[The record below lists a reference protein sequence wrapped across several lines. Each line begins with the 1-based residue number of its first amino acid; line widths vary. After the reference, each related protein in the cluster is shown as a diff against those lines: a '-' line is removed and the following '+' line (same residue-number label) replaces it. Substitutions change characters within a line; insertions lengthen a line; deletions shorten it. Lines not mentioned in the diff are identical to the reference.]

1 MAVIKQGA
9 TGKKVTEIQTLL
21 NKGGARPK
29 LVLDGI
35 FGPLTDAALKTFQK
49 KAKVT
54 ASGKVDSK
62 TMACLKYGGELPK
75 MTVTDYAKRT
85 PGLQAIWNDNNDY
98 IKGLKSIRTQ
108 ISTLDDIWSKDITE
122 VNALFVINHKHWE
135 KVAELCE
142 KLVKKQKEFDTELLK
157 DSRKAAGIL
166 TECETM
172 HAQVSAIAITKVNPN
187 FDKRA
192 KLVKAARKKL
202 DTALKAIQTDFDSLA
217 K

>member
-9 TGKKVTEIQTLL
+9 TGKSVTEIQTLL
-21 NKGGARPK
+21 NKAGARPK
-29 LVLDGI
+29 LDEDGI
-35 FGPLTDAALKTFQK
+35 FGPLTEAALKTFQK

-62 TMACLKYGGELPK
+62 TMSCLKYGGPLPE
-75 MTVTDYAKRT
+75 MTVTDYATRT
-85 PGLQAIWNDNNDY
+85 TGLKEAWAGHNEY
-98 IKGLKSIRTQ
+98 IKGLKSIQSQ

-122 VNALFVINHKHWE
+122 VNTLFKENYKHWE

-142 KLVKKQKEFDTELLK
+142 KLVKKQKEFGTELLK
-157 DSRKAAGIL
+157 DPKKAAGIV
-166 TECETM
+166 TECEAM
-172 HAQVSAIAITKVNPN
+172 HAQVSAIATTKVNPN
-187 FDKRA
+187 FDKRT

-202 DTALKAIQTDFDSLA
+202 DTALKAIQADFDNLA